1 MIKLSDFIKNNRLD
15 YILERKNFVKDEEL
29 KKRYNGED
37 ILYLKRINETHIKS
51 LDEDERCLGF
61 YEYLEKRKKK

>member
-29 KKRYNGED
+29 KKRYSEEGEPSG
-37 ILYLKRINETHIKS
+37 LM
-51 LDEDERCLGF
+51 LDENSRRFLDSDEKCLGF
-61 YEYLEKRKKK
+61 YEYLELKKKN